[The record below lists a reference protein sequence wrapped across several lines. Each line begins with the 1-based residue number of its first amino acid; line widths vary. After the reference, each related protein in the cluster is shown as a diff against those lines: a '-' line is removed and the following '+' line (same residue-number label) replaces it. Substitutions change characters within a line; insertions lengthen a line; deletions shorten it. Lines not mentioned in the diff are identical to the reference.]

1 MERYPRQL
9 RFGYQRRI
17 LVQTGHLTAAD
28 PRVIWWLP
36 ASVSF
41 VTMTQHVPVLPQET
55 LAGLAL
61 RPGGRYIDGTVG
73 GGGHSEA
80 ILNFALDSELLGLDA
95 DPAAI
100 ERAALRLAPF
110 GSRVKLVNANFVRLD
125 EVARTNGFDR
135 VDGIVL
141 DLGLSSDQ
149 LDDRERGFG
158 FLEGGPLDMRFDPT
172 RGETAA
178 DLVNQLDPDELAD
191 VIYRYGEDPASRRI
205 ARALAAARP
214 IHTAQQ
220 LADVI
225 EQAVGRRGHL
235 HPATLTFQ
243 ALRIAVN
250 DELGALMSALP
261 QAVGLLK
268 PGGRLAVISFHSLE
282 DRIVKEYF
290 RAASRERV
298 AQPDDR
304 PDQIARPATLKL
316 ITRKPIVPGEV
327 EVAVNSRARSAKLR
341 IAEKI

>member
-1 MERYPRQL
+1 M
-9 RFGYQRRI
+9 
-17 LVQTGHLTAAD
+17 
-28 PRVIWWLP
+28 
-36 ASVSF
+36 
-41 VTMTQHVPVLPQET
+41 TMTQHRSVLPQET
-55 LAGLAL
+55 LTGLAL

-80 ILNFALDSELLGLDA
+80 LLNFAPDIELLGLDA

-110 GSRVKLVNANFVRLD
+110 GSRVKLVNANFVRID
-125 EVARTNGFDR
+125 EVARAHGFDQC
-135 VDGIVL
+135 DGSVL

-158 FLEGGPLDMRFDPT
+158 FLAGGPLDMRFDPT

-178 DLVNQLDPDELAD
+178 QLVNQLDPDDLAD

-205 ARALAAARP
+205 ARALVAARP
-214 IHTAQQ
+214 IHTAHQ

-225 EQAVGRRGHL
+225 EQAVGHTPRGRL

-261 QAVGLLK
+261 QVAGLLK

-290 RAASRERV
+290 RAMSRER
-298 AQPDDR
+298 ATQPDDR
-304 PDQIARPATLKL
+304 PDQITRPATLKL
-316 ITRKPIVPGEV
+316 ITRKPIVPGDA
-327 EVAVNSRARSAKLR
+327 EVAANSRARSAKLR

>member
-1 MERYPRQL
+1 M
-9 RFGYQRRI
+9 
-17 LVQTGHLTAAD
+17 
-28 PRVIWWLP
+28 WWLP
-36 ASVSF
+36 ASVAF
-41 VTMTQHVPVLPQET
+41 MTMTQHVPVLPQET

-61 RPGGRYIDGTVG
+61 KPGGRYIDGTVG

-80 ILNFALDSELLGLDA
+80 ILNFAPDIELLGLDA

-100 ERAALRLAPF
+100 ERAVLRLALF
-110 GSRVKLVNANFVRLD
+110 GSRVKLVNANFVRIG
-125 EVARTNGFDR
+125 EVARASGFDQ

-158 FLEGGPLDMRFDPT
+158 FLAGGPLDMRFDPT

-178 DLVNQLDPDELAD
+178 DLVNQLDQDELAD

-205 ARALAAARP
+205 ARALVAARP

-225 EQAVGRRGHL
+225 EQAIGRHGRI

-250 DELGALMSALP
+250 DELGSLMSALP
-261 QAVGLLK
+261 QAAGLLK

-290 RAASRERV
+290 RAASRERA

-304 PDQIARPATLKL
+304 PDQIVRPATLKL
-316 ITRKPIVPGEV
+316 ITRKPIVPGDT

>member
-1 MERYPRQL
+1 M
-9 RFGYQRRI
+9 
-17 LVQTGHLTAAD
+17 
-28 PRVIWWLP
+28 
-36 ASVSF
+36 
-41 VTMTQHVPVLPQET
+41 TMTRHVSVLPQET

-80 ILNFALDSELLGLDA
+80 ILNFAPDIELLGLDA

-100 ERAALRLAPF
+100 ERAALRLASF
-110 GSRVKLVNANFVRLD
+110 GSRVKLVNANFIRIG
-125 EVARTNGFDR
+125 EVARANGFDR

-158 FLEGGPLDMRFDPT
+158 FLAGGPLDMRFDPT

-205 ARALAAARP
+205 ARAVAAARP

-225 EQAVGRRGHL
+225 EQAVGHAPRGRI

-261 QAVGLLK
+261 QAAGLLK

-290 RAASRERV
+290 RAASRERI

-316 ITRKPIVPGEV
+316 ITRKPIVPGDV

-341 IAEKI
+341 IAEKL